1 MSSAVLSVD
10 KSIVN
15 YEVVKGYAYRLTFDL
30 SCRHFKGNLGRLSV
44 LQNNEEVAS
53 KETLT
58 VGSNSIIVYPQ
69 GSGEIF
75 LDFKFGG
82 NVDLVEINSI
92 AFTKLES
99 VLELPEDLKHL
110 EIIAAVASIP
120 QRESALKD
128 VLESILPQVD
138 KLFVYLNGYKYVPNF
153 VVNKKI
159 EYVLDPVGRT
169 AAAAKLFWLRQVDG
183 YYFSIDDDI
192 VYPSDYCVK
201 TIEQYKK
208 LKEPCVVSY
217 HGKKYS
223 IFATHQRLDRTKFFQ
238 FEKEQL
244 SIKKAHVLGTGVAML
259 DTRKVKIDLYQ
270 EAAKHPRSID
280 LAVSIAL
287 RKSGISRYTLPRSE
301 GWLSQNQKVNHG
313 LNEFKQIEKVASK
326 DVDSLMFSGLP
337 WIESKFLFKFLRI
350 FLWKLLIV
358 IPSSKH
364 KKFKKLLRDPRK
376 FFSDSSIP
384 LLRKLFN

>member
-138 KLFVYLNGYKYVPNF
+138 KLFVYLNGYKHVPNF

-287 RKSGISRYTLPRSE
+287 RKAGVSRYTLPKKA
-301 GWLSQNQKVNHG
+301 GWLKQNDKVSHG
-313 LNEFKQIEKVASK
+313 LNEFKQIDRSASN
-326 DVDSLMFSGLP
+326 DVKGLMSSGLP
-337 WIESKFLFKFLRI
+337 WLEGKWKYRLFRV
-350 FLWKLLIV
+350 LIGRLFWL
-358 IPSSKH
+358 IPSAKQ
-364 KKFKKLLRDPRK
+364 KKLKKLLRDPKK
-376 FFSDSSIP
+376 FFMDSNMP
-384 LLRKLFN
+384 LFKKLFN